1 MSSTQESKT
10 CGGYINYK
18 EKLPIH
24 QTTIEMGHPQG
35 PTPLKFDN
43 KCVHGIITGVL
54 KQKQS
59 KGMDMRFYC
68 LCDIF
73 TEQKQFH
80 THWKRSEHN
89 LGDHPTKNHLDKHH
103 RTA

>member
-1 MSSTQESKT
+1 
-10 CGGYINYK
+10 
-18 EKLPIH
+18 
-24 QTTIEMGHPQG
+24 MGHPQV
-35 PTPLKFDN
+35 PTTLKFDN
-43 KCVHGIITGVL
+43 KCAHYILTGVI

-80 THWKRSEHN
+80 THWKRNEHN
-89 LGDHPTKNHLDKHH
+89 LGYYPTKRHPDKHIEG
-103 RTA
+103 ANSSMMFIWVDFCWIVS